1 MNRTGR
7 ESSSKART
15 LSEPQAALVAQ
26 LKRGAVLTHEVSTTG
41 RFRLTEGG
49 RSRTIHPATAQS
61 LIDAGIL
68 LKSLLGECRLDSA
81 A

>member
-1 MNRTGR
+1 M
-7 ESSSKART
+7 
-15 LSEPQAALVAQ
+15 
-26 LKRGAVLTHEVSTTG
+26 THEVSTTG
-41 RFRLTEGG
+41 RFRLTEAG

>member
-1 MNRTGR
+1 MSKTG
-7 ESSSKART
+7 SGDSSKGRT
-15 LSEPQAALVAQ
+15 LSEPQASLVAQ

-41 RFRLTEGG
+41 RFRLTEAG